1 MNWFKNHKSKNLCN
15 DSVTLAKNGLYF
27 NMEVVNNLSLDDYNF
42 AQVALLD
49 DKTFIVQFTLNRVND
64 ATNYRVIITSKG
76 ASKVSCIQFV
86 DKYFNARHDVK
97 HCKLKVVERD
107 IDHLMIECKLEEE
120 YINV

>member
-1 MNWFKNHKSKNLCN
+1 
-15 DSVTLAKNGLYF
+15 
-27 NMEVVNNLSLDDYNF
+27 MEVVNNLSLDDYNF

-64 ATNYRVIITSKG
+64 ATNYRIIILPKG
-76 ASKVSCIQFV
+76 AAKVNCIQFV

-120 YINV
+120 YVNV

>member
-1 MNWFKNHKSKNLCN
+1 MNWFKNHKSKNTCN

-27 NMEVVNNLSLDDYNF
+27 NIEVVNNLRLDGYNF

-64 ATNYRVIITSKG
+64 ATNYRVIITPKG
-76 ASKVSCIQFV
+76 ASKVCCIQFV

-97 HCKLKVVERD
+97 HCRLKVVERD
-107 IDHLMIECKLEEE
+107 ADHLMIKCKLEEE

>member
-1 MNWFKNHKSKNLCN
+1 MNWFKNRKSKNLAI
-15 DSVTLAKNGLYF
+15 DSVT
-27 NMEVVNNLSLDDYNF
+27 
-42 AQVALLD
+42 
-49 DKTFIVQFTLNRVND
+49 
-64 ATNYRVIITSKG
+64 
-76 ASKVSCIQFV
+76 CIQFV

>member
-42 AQVALLD
+42 AQVALFD
-49 DKTFIVQFTLNRVND
+49 DETFIVQFTLNRVND
-64 ATNYRVIITSKG
+64 ATNYKVIITSKG
-76 ASKVSCIQFV
+76 ASKVSCVQFV
-86 DKYFNARHDVK
+86 DRYFNARHDVK
-97 HCKLKVVERD
+97 HCILKVIERD
-107 IDHLMIECKLEEE
+107 ADHLMIKCKLEEE

>member
-1 MNWFKNHKSKNLCN
+1 
-15 DSVTLAKNGLYF
+15 
-27 NMEVVNNLSLDDYNF
+27 MEVVNNLRLDDYNF